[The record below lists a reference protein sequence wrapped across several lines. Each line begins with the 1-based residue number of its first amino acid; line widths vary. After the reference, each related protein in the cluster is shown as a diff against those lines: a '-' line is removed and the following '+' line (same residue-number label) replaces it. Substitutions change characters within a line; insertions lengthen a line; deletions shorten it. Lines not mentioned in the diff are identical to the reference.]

1 MNKPILNISPTD
13 ERGQFQC
20 VNEDSIISMTDNDN
34 IEEAMEKILFDDKT
48 RDELK
53 NNTKE
58 YLKKYLAN
66 PGDASSKFADYL
78 IKFI

>member
-1 MNKPILNISPTD
+1 
-13 ERGQFQC
+13 
-20 VNEDSIISMTDNDN
+20 
-34 IEEAMEKILFDDKT
+34 MEKILFDDKT